1 MDVKAILIVEGGAP
15 DGSSGSPAET
25 VAGIPIAYLDVL
37 GLPVLQHLL
46 HRLRRF
52 GVLGVTLINGSATEA
67 DPLVKRAVARSG
79 LPRVQATGEQLW
91 QAAEEVFHKYA
102 EAGTELVL
110 TLRVGPYTDVDYD
123 ELIQHHLDHRCP
135 VTMAVDSEG
144 ASLDLFV
151 LSACSRKDAV
161 TLFRSRLQQLRR
173 ECKPFQVAGYVNRL
187 RHAGDLRRLAL
198 DGLLERNS
206 IRPAGREIKP
216 GVWVGESAHI
226 HHRARVVAPAFVGA
240 HAKIRGGALLT
251 RGAIVEQRAEVDCGT
266 VVENSTVLPFTYVG
280 AGLDLMHS
288 VVGLR
293 RLTHLLRNVEVE
305 ISDGKLVGM
314 AALRAVSRVAGSTA
328 GFFAFIPKRIYRRL
342 FAPSDRQSAADNPQ
356 SVETRK
362 APLESSVVGSQGS
375 APDTSELPLAVAR
388 RYGDQ

>member
-1 MDVKAILIVEGGAP
+1 MDVKAILLVGGAGT
-15 DGSSGSPAET
+15 DALGGSPAET

-52 GVLGVTLINGSATEA
+52 GVLGVTLVSGGSTEA
-67 DPLVKRAVARSG
+67 DPLVKRALARSG
-79 LPRVQATGEQLW
+79 LPRVQAPGDQLW
-91 QAAEEVFHKYA
+91 QAAEDVFHKYA
-102 EAGTELVL
+102 EDGAELVL
-110 TLRVGPYTDVDYD
+110 ALRIGPYTDVDYD

-144 ASLDLFV
+144 ATLDLFV

-161 TLFRSRLQQLRR
+161 TLFRSRMQQLRR
-173 ECKPFQVAGYVNRL
+173 ECKPFRVAGYVNRL
-187 RHAGDLRRLAL
+187 QHAADLRRLAM

-206 IRPAGREIKP
+206 IRPSGREIKP

-251 RGAIVEQRAEVDCGT
+251 RGAIVEQHAEVDCGT

-280 AGLDLMHS
+280 AGLDVMHS

-293 RLTHLLRNVEVE
+293 RLTHLQRNVEVE

-328 GFFAFIPKRIYRRL
+328 GFFAFIPKRIHRRL
-342 FAPSDRQSAADNPQ
+342 FGPPDRQSAADNPQ
-356 SVETRK
+356 SVEQTP
-362 APLESSVVGSQGS
+362 ASLESSVVGSQGS
-375 APDTSELPLAVAR
+375 APDASELPLAVAR
-388 RYGDQ
+388 RYGEQ

>member
-1 MDVKAILIVEGGAP
+1 M
-15 DGSSGSPAET
+15 
-25 VAGIPIAYLDVL
+25 
-37 GLPVLQHLL
+37 
-46 HRLRRF
+46 
-52 GVLGVTLINGSATEA
+52 
-67 DPLVKRAVARSG
+67 
-79 LPRVQATGEQLW
+79 
-91 QAAEEVFHKYA
+91 
-102 EAGTELVL
+102 

-226 HHRARVVAPAFVGA
+226 HHQGA
-240 HAKIRGGALLT
+240 GGGSGVRGGSCQDSRGRSADPWSH
-251 RGAIVEQRAEVDCGT
+251 RGAARG
-266 VVENSTVLPFTYVG
+266 S
-280 AGLDLMHS
+280 
-288 VVGLR
+288 GLR
-293 RLTHLLRNVEVE
+293 HGGGKFHGLAFHLRGCRPRL
-305 ISDGKLVGM
+305 
-314 AALRAVSRVAGSTA
+314 
-328 GFFAFIPKRIYRRL
+328 
-342 FAPSDRQSAADNPQ
+342 
-356 SVETRK
+356 
-362 APLESSVVGSQGS
+362 
-375 APDTSELPLAVAR
+375 
-388 RYGDQ
+388 